1 MKRAILFILLFPCFV
16 FATSLN
22 FSTFVSDFSEKIYD
36 ADSMQ
41 IAKITGKLYI
51 QKPNLLRMDVK
62 TPEEQVMIVK
72 GDSAMIQIKNTKQI
86 TYSIIPKENAWLIPS
101 NILFNTDSLFNVNKT
116 GDTLVITPRDSTIP
130 LDSIKINKNS
140 PIDFMDIFTKD
151 QMLKFR
157 FSKQQIDKKLNPKLF
172 LFPKSS
178 K

>member
-1 MKRAILFILLFPCFV
+1 MFILLFPCFV

-51 QKPNLLRMDVK
+51 QKPNMLRMDVK

-72 GDSAMIQIKNTKQI
+72 GDSAMIHIKNTKQI
-86 TYSIIPKENAWLIPS
+86 TISIIPKENAWLIPS

-140 PIDFMDIFTKD
+140 PIEFMDIFTKD
-151 QMLKFR
+151 QILKFR
-157 FSKQQIDKKLNPKLF
+157 FSKQQVNNKLNPKLF

>member
-51 QKPNLLRMDVK
+51 QKPNMLRMDVK

-72 GDSAMIQIKNTKQI
+72 GDSAMIHIKTQ
-86 TYSIIPKENAWLIPS
+86 
-101 NILFNTDSLFNVNKT
+101 
-116 GDTLVITPRDSTIP
+116 
-130 LDSIKINKNS
+130 
-140 PIDFMDIFTKD
+140 
-151 QMLKFR
+151 
-157 FSKQQIDKKLNPKLF
+157 SK
-172 LFPKSS
+172 
-178 K
+178 

>member
-1 MKRAILFILLFPCFV
+1 MFILLFPCFV

-51 QKPNLLRMDVK
+51 KKPNLLRMDVK

-72 GDSAMIQIKNTKQI
+72 GDSAMIHIKNTKQI
-86 TYSIIPKENAWLIPS
+86 TISIIPKENAWLIPS

-140 PIDFMDIFTKD
+140 PIEFMDIFTKD
-151 QMLKFR
+151 QILKFR
-157 FSKQQIDKKLNPKLF
+157 FSKQQVNNKLNPKLF

>member
-1 MKRAILFILLFPCFV
+1 MFILLFPCFV

-51 QKPNLLRMDVK
+51 KKPNLLRMDVK

-72 GDSAMIQIKNTKQI
+72 GDSAMIHIKNTKQI
-86 TYSIIPKENAWLIPS
+86 TISIIPKENAWLIPS
-101 NILFNTDSLFNVNKT
+101 NILFNTDSFFNVNKT

-140 PIDFMDIFTKD
+140 PIEFMDIFTKD
-151 QMLKFR
+151 QILKFR
-157 FSKQQIDKKLNPKLF
+157 FSKQQVNNKLNPKLF